1 MVEASSS
8 QYLDPDGQY
17 NATISEEE
25 KQKRIQ
31 TFVEAASSDETVA
44 FSKLSKY
51 NWDINAA
58 IDSLLNDKSAFSDFQ
73 NSLLDSNQN
82 QSELQGQEHLTKPM
96 DALNLDDFCD
106 ENDFDEDDFYE
117 NDSDENDFEE
127 NDSDENDFEEND
139 EDS

>member
-1 MVEASSS
+1 MTLTSSS

-44 FSKLSKY
+44 FSKLSKC

-73 NSLLDSNQN
+73 NSLLDLNQN

-106 ENDFDEDDFYE
+106 ENDFDEDDFDE

-127 NDSDENDFEEND
+127 NDSDENDFEENN
-139 EDS
+139 ED

>member
-1 MVEASSS
+1 MAEASSS

-44 FSKLSKY
+44 FSKLSKC

-73 NSLLDSNQN
+73 NSLLDQR
-82 QSELQGQEHLTKPM
+82 ELHGQEHLLTKPM

-106 ENDFDEDDFYE
+106 ENDFDEDDF
-117 NDSDENDFEE
+117 
-127 NDSDENDFEEND
+127 DENDFEEND
-139 EDS
+139 EDY